1 MTISRRLLLKTLG
14 AGIAAMS
21 LPGALRADPR
31 RPVSSPAAAEL
42 DALESDFWN
51 TIGSLEIGLDLRR
64 VDRASGEELFRL
76 QINADK
82 LYPVASCF
90 KIFLVLYYFWHTPR
104 AAWDYGPGSP
114 VYRTAVFSDNVM
126 TAVLLDEMA
135 RYITFYGNAIQKF
148 NDFLI
153 FTMEMEQ
160 GLYSWN
166 WENSRTVFQTDS
178 RFAASSQRY
187 VEVRGLRYAMDN
199 LTTAA
204 DLANGYA
211 RLLQPATFTNYEHA
225 AEAIE
230 HTLELFS
237 IPASNY
243 QSPFERVFPQG
254 YTGKDG
260 VLPAR
265 DSAIGR
271 VINDAGIIQMQNG
284 TYILTFLCA
293 GEGEYVGLQVLRQLA
308 ASLRGFDAAAG

>member
-1 MTISRRLLLKTLG
+1 MLISRRLLLKMLG
-14 AGIAAMS
+14 AGAAVVS
-21 LPGALRADPR
+21 LPGMLRAAPR
-31 RPVSSPAAAEL
+31 RPASSVSAAEL
-42 DALESDFWN
+42 TALENDFWN
-51 TIGSLEIGLDLRR
+51 AIGTLEIGLDLRR
-64 VDRASGEELFRL
+64 VDPASGEELFRL

-114 VYRTAVFSDNVM
+114 AYRTAVFSDNTM
-126 TAVLLDEMA
+126 TAVLLDEVTK
-135 RYITFYGNAIQKF
+135 YITFYGNAIEKF

-153 FTMEMEQ
+153 FTVEMEQ

-166 WENSRTVFQTDS
+166 WENSRTALQTDN
-178 RFAASSQRY
+178 RFEASPQRY
-187 VEVRGLRYAMDN
+187 VEVHSLRYSMDN

-211 RLLQPATFTNYEHA
+211 RLLQPETFTDYEYA
-225 AEAIE
+225 TEAIE
-230 HTLELFS
+230 KTLELFS
-237 IPASNY
+237 IPAPNY

-271 VINDAGIIQMQNG
+271 VINDAGIIEMDNG

-308 ASLRGFDAAAG
+308 DSLRRFDAATG